1 MIDERTNCAEELESA
16 ESALARVT
24 SALNPESTRLSIV
37 LVAGS
42 ESIRGG
48 SERGAVGEVISGT
61 EQLHVSKRGNQAST
75 DLL

>member
-1 MIDERTNCAEELESA
+1 MGLVGWESVIDERTNCAEELESA

-48 SERGAVGEVISGT
+48 SERGAV
-61 EQLHVSKRGNQAST
+61 R
-75 DLL
+75 